1 MLSLPIAAVL
11 SALTGAVL
19 ELGVR
24 FVTGQDEAWD
34 SELFWTTGMPAALV
48 ASFGIGLLAK
58 GRAWLGTIAVA
69 PGQFAAMTISLG
81 EVGSLWPL
89 GLVLTAF
96 LSAPFVGAS
105 FLGWKLRSAVRKVKT
120 PATP

>member
-1 MLSLPIAAVL
+1 MAR
-11 SALTGAVL
+11 ALG
-19 ELGVR
+19 
-24 FVTGQDEAWD
+24 FSPPD
-34 SELFWTTGMPAALV
+34 ALV

-58 GRAWLGTIAVA
+58 GRAWLGTFAVA

-96 LSAPFVGAS
+96 LSAPFVAAS
-105 FLGWKLRSAVRKVKT
+105 FLGWKLRGAVQKKPT
-120 PATP
+120 PQG

>member
-1 MLSLPIAAVL
+1 MLSLPVAAIL
-11 SALTGAVL
+11 SALIGVAL
-19 ELGVR
+19 ELSIR
-24 FVTGQDEAWD
+24 LVTGQDEAWD
-34 SELFWTTGMPAALV
+34 SELFWTIGMPAALV

-58 GRAWLGTIAVA
+58 GRAWLGTVAVA

-89 GLVLTAF
+89 GLALTAF

-105 FLGWKLRSAVRKVKT
+105 FLGWKLRGLTNAKK
-120 PATP
+120 